1 MEGIQQSPV
10 LLATTE
16 TLLGLKRM
24 PQVHKQYVRDLAKV
38 TGVYSWA
45 IPRTCVIVKERRKI
59 VLLSGV
65 C

>member
-1 MEGIQQSPV
+1 
-10 LLATTE
+10 
-16 TLLGLKRM
+16 M

-59 VLLSGV
+59 VLLSGE